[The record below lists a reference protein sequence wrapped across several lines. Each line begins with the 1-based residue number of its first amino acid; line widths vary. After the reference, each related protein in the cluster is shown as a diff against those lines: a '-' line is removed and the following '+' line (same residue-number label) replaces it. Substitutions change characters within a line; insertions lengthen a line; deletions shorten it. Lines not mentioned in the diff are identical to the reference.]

1 MKPVMAGIVT
11 ALVGFTSTFAVVLSG
26 LRAVGADP
34 RQASSG
40 LLALCL
46 VVGAGVVL
54 LAWRSRLPVTLAW
67 STPGAALLAVAGVP
81 DGGWPAAFL
90 VTGVLIAVT
99 GLVRPLGRL
108 ISSIPAPLAQA
119 MLAGVLLPL
128 CLAPVE
134 ALQTAPLLV
143 VPVLLCWL
151 LLSRFAPRWA
161 VPGAL
166 AVALAGIVVQ
176 LAVDG
181 RAVPAGGLLPDLAWT
196 APSWSVGA
204 VAGIA
209 LPLYIVTMA
218 SQNVPGVAV
227 LGSFGYQAPWRASML
242 VTGTGTLLAAPF
254 GGHAINLAALSAA
267 LAAGEEAGA
276 DRGRRWVAGFVSGLA
291 YLLLGAFSAGLAALV
306 AAAPAGVLEAVAG
319 LALLGTLAGSA
330 ASALAEPGERT
341 GAVVAFL
348 VAASGLTFL
357 GIGAAF
363 WALLAGLLVREV
375 LRDRSKPQ
383 GKTAG

>member
-1 MKPVMAGIVT
+1 MPLSSPRISRDPAAPVSEGLVKPVMAGIVT

-34 RQASSG
+34 QQASSG

-46 VVGAGVVL
+46 VVGAGVL
-54 LAWRSRLPVTLAW
+54 FLTWRSRLPVTLAW

-81 DGGWPAAFL
+81 DGGWPAAVGAFL
-90 VTGVLIAVT
+90 VTGVLIGVT

-134 ALQTAPLLV
+134 GLQTAPLLV

-151 LLSRFAPRWA
+151 LLSKFAPRWA

-176 LAVDG
+176 LVVDG
-181 RAVPAGGLLPDLAWT
+181 RAVPADGLLPGLEWT
-196 APSWSVGA
+196 APAWSPGA
-204 VAGIA
+204 VAGI
-209 LPLYIVTMA
+209 
-218 SQNVPGVAV
+218 
-227 LGSFGYQAPWRASML
+227 
-242 VTGTGTLLAAPF
+242 
-254 GGHAINLAALSAA
+254 
-267 LAAGEEAGA
+267 
-276 DRGRRWVAGFVSGLA
+276 VSGLA

-330 ASALAEPGERT
+330 ASALAELGERT
-341 GAVVAFL
+341 SAVVTFL
-348 VAASGLTFL
+348 VAASGLSFM

-363 WALLAGLLVREV
+363 WALLAGLLVRGG
-375 LRDRSKPQ
+375 LKDRGKPPKDRDNPGKDRHNPQ